1 MIPIFLAL
9 QIVTCLPQVRVL
21 PYGDSKSVGTTAYN
35 RDVWWLYFPRCTTD
49 AGLGTLTGLGY
60 LARNASTVAI
70 MQGTVDA
77 DLAAMAATTA
87 PTHILVNLG
96 VNDVAGGLPV
106 EATWNANL
114 AYILD
119 AFHTK
124 WPAAKVY
131 VVKPWYRGGAVG
143 CNTVAGRIDTVLSTR
158 SAWAFVGHD
167 ERVWMEGG
175 DDGATMTHDG
185 VHVSVAGAAECARQ
199 WRTILGI

>member
-1 MIPIFLAL
+1 MIPIFLAF
-9 QIVTCLPQVRVL
+9 QITVCTPAVRVL
-21 PYGDSKSVGTTAYN
+21 PYGDSKSVGTTQYG
-35 RDVWWLYFPRCTTD
+35 RDVWWLYLPHCFTD
-49 AGLGTLTGLGY
+49 TGLETPTGLGY
-60 LARNASTVAI
+60 LARNGSTVAI
-70 MQGTVDA
+70 MQDAIDA
-77 DLAAMAATTA
+77 DLAAMAAAPA

-96 VNDVAGGLPV
+96 VNDVAGGLPA
-106 EATWNANL
+106 EAGWNADL
-114 AYILD
+114 EYILD

-124 WPAAKVY
+124 WPSAKVY
-131 VVKPWYRGGAVG
+131 VVKPWYRGGLVG